1 MTKTGIFDVTKNH
14 EEPEEIKW
22 CAPSGYNLIRNEG
35 RNLGIRISKEGLTD
49 MFEHNTSFVTNA
61 EEAENLIKALRKAI
75 DLGWV
80 K

>member
-1 MTKTGIFDVTKNH
+1 MSTTSTIEVFDVTKDSK
-14 EEPEEIKW
+14 EPEEIKW
-22 CAPSGYNLIRNEG
+22 CSPSGYNLIKYSP
-35 RNLGIRISKEGLTD
+35 GIGIGNEGLTD
-49 MFEHNTSFVTNA
+49 MFEHSTPFVTST